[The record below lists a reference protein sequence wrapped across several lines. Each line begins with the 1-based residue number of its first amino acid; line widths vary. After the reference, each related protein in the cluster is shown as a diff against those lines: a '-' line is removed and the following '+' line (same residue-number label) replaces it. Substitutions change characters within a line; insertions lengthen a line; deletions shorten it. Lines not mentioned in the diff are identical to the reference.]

1 MILTKIPDNYKEIKL
16 KELLERE
23 IGEVAEIYTVRDFG
37 NDMLNY
43 KEINHIVEE
52 YKEERALMRLSN
64 NTRIS
69 KMLT

>member
-23 IGEVAEIYTVRDFG
+23 IGEVGEIYTVRDFG

-52 YKEERALMRLSN
+52 YKEERALMRLQ
-64 NTRIS
+64 RIQ
-69 KMLT
+69 KFPKC